1 MPLLGQASG
10 GWTESSSALRILN
23 LGIANSIGVLTDD
36 SFTQTNPPIVTGATT
51 VTAQVNQTLS
61 GVLSGSVC
69 FARGDAGGGTNFIGG
84 PAALGTNNVNILGV
98 FINSANGNAFE
109 NTPGTASGKGP
120 YVSGQ
125 GTFGNTLFEDKV
137 LTAGNQGNALTA
149 YNVGQAL
156 FASHNGYL
164 TNMIDADYAASSVE
178 QLWENAI
185 DCTALFSAI
194 GVAPVGTLTGQ
205 MNLPTVIGI
214 VKMVPDAT
222 QGDLVYDQRI

>member
-36 SFTQTNPPIVTGATT
+36 AFTQTNPPIVTVANTI
-51 VTAQVNQTLS
+51 TAQVDQTLS
-61 GVLSGSVC
+61 GCLSGSVC
-69 FARGDAGGGTNFIGG
+69 FARGDAGGGSNFIGG
-84 PAALGTNNVNILGV
+84 PPAVGTANVGVLGI
-98 FINSANGNAFE
+98 FINSANGNSFE

-125 GTFGNTLFEDKV
+125 GTFGNTLFEDTE
-137 LTAGNQGNALTA
+137 LTGGGAGTALTA
-149 YNVGQAL
+149 YNVGQNL
-156 FASHNGYL
+156 YASRNGYL
-164 TNMIDADYAASSVE
+164 TNCLVADHPNSST
-178 QLWENAI
+178 QLWEPTDMFA
-185 DCTALFSAI
+185 AGS
-194 GVAPVGTLTGQ
+194 VVGDPG
-205 MNLPTVIGI
+205 LPTLLGV

>member
-36 SFTQTNPPIVTGATT
+36 SFTQTNPPQVVVAATI
-51 VTAQVNQTLS
+51 TAQVDQTLT

-69 FARGDAGGGTNFIGG
+69 FARGDVGGGSNFIGG
-84 PAALGTNNVNILGV
+84 PAAVGTANVAILGV

-120 YVSGQ
+120 YCSGQ
-125 GTFGNTLFEDKV
+125 GSFGNTLFEDKV
-137 LTAGNQGNALTA
+137 LTAGNAGNALTA
-149 YNVGQAL
+149 YNVGQDL
-156 FASHNGYL
+156 FASRNGYL
-164 TNMIDADYAASSVE
+164 TNAIIADYAVTTSE
-178 QLWENAI
+178 QTWEALDMTLGFNALAATVI
-185 DCTALFSAI
+185 TATGSLAIPTSI
-194 GVAPVGTLTGQ
+194 GV
-205 MNLPTVIGI
+205 

>member
-36 SFTQTNPPIVTGATT
+36 AFTQTNPPVVTTAASI
-51 VTAQVNQTLS
+51 TAQVNQTLS

-69 FARGDAGGGTNFIGG
+69 FCRGDAGGGTNFIGG
-84 PAALGTNNVNILGV
+84 PHTTPGQALVGVLGV

-125 GTFGNTLFEDKV
+125 GTFGNTLFEDKS
-137 LTAGNQGNALTA
+137 LADNAALTA
-149 YNVGQAL
+149 YNVAQL
-156 FASHNGYL
+156 LYASKNGYL
-164 TNMIDADYAASSVE
+164 TSALAADDASSSA
-178 QLWENAI
+178 QLWEQGDI
-185 DCTALFSAI
+185 HSA
-194 GVAPVGTLTGQ
+194 ATLPSAF
-205 MNLPTVIGI
+205 PTVIGI

>member
-23 LGIANSIGVLTDD
+23 LGIANSVGVLTDD
-36 SFTQTNPPIVTGATT
+36 AFTQTNPPIVTANI
-51 VTAQVNQTLS
+51 TAQVDQTLT

-69 FARGDAGGGTNFIGG
+69 YARGDAGGGSNFIGG
-84 PAALGTNNVNILGV
+84 PTAVGAGQNVDVLGI
-98 FINSANGNAFE
+98 FINSANGNSFE

-125 GTFGNTLFEDKV
+125 GTYGNTLFEDTV
-137 LTAGNQGNALTA
+137 LTGGNAGNALTA
-149 YNVGQAL
+149 LAVGQNL
-156 FASHNGYL
+156 YASQNGYL
-164 TNMIDADYAASSVE
+164 TNCLAADIAASSAE
-178 QLWENAI
+178 QLWHQTDIFAAASVVG
-185 DCTALFSAI
+185 DPDL
-194 GVAPVGTLTGQ
+194 PV
-205 MNLPTVIGI
+205 VIAK

>member
-36 SFTQTNPPIVTGATT
+36 SFTQTNPPIIVLAATF
-51 VTAQVNQTLS
+51 TAQVDQTLT

-69 FARGDAGGGTNFIGG
+69 FGRGDAGGGSNFIGG
-84 PAALGTNNVNILGV
+84 PAAVGTANVGILGV

-120 YVSGQ
+120 YCSGQ
-125 GTFGNTLFEDKV
+125 GSFGNTLFEDKV
-137 LTAGNQGNALTA
+137 ISNAGAGGGTTGNALTA
-149 YNVGQAL
+149 YNVAQGL
-156 FASHNGYL
+156 YASRNGYL
-164 TNMIDADYAASSVE
+164 TNAIAADYTNNTTDQTWETGDLDAAATTVR
-178 QLWENAI
+178 A
-185 DCTALFSAI
+185 A
-194 GVAPVGTLTGQ
+194 
-205 MNLPTVIGI
+205 PTVIGV

>member
-36 SFTQTNPPIVTGATT
+36 SFTQTNPPIIVTAI
-51 VTAQVNQTLS
+51 TAQVDQTLS

-69 FARGDAGGGTNFIGG
+69 FARGDAGGGSNFIGG
-84 PAALGTNNVNILGV
+84 PATIGVANVAVLGV

-125 GTFGNTLFEDKV
+125 GTFGNTLFEDKS
-137 LTAGNQGNALTA
+137 LADAAALTA

-156 FASHNGYL
+156 YASKNGYL
-164 TNMIDADYAASSVE
+164 TNALAADDANSNT
-178 QLWENAI
+178 QLWEQGDIHA
-185 DCTALFSAI
+185 A
-194 GVAPVGTLTGQ
+194 GTLPAAF
-205 MNLPTVIGI
+205 PTVIGI

-222 QGDLVYDQRI
+222 QGDLVYDQRV

>member
-23 LGIANSIGVLTDD
+23 IGIANSVGVLTDD
-36 SFTQTNPPIVTGATT
+36 SFTQTNPPIVTTAATI
-51 VTAQVNQTLS
+51 TAQVDQTLS
-61 GVLSGSVC
+61 GVLSGSVA
-69 FARGDAGGGTNFIGG
+69 FARGDAGGGSNFIGG
-84 PAALGTNNVNILGV
+84 PTAISTANVGILGV
-98 FINSANGNAFE
+98 FINSANGNSFE

-137 LTAGNQGNALTA
+137 LTAAAAGAALTA
-149 YNVGQAL
+149 YNVAQML
-156 FASHNGYL
+156 YASHNGYL
-164 TNMIDADYAASSVE
+164 TNAIAADFTNNTTDQTWEQGDIDAAA
-178 QLWENAI
+178 
-185 DCTALFSAI
+185 T
-194 GVAPVGTLTGQ
+194 TLRAA
-205 MNLPTVIGI
+205 PTVIGI

>member
-23 LGIANSIGVLTDD
+23 LGLANSIGVLTDD
-36 SFTQTNPPIVTGATT
+36 SFTQTNPPQVVAVATI
-51 VTAQVNQTLS
+51 TAQVDQTLT

-69 FARGDAGGGTNFIGG
+69 FSRGDAGGGANFIGG
-84 PAALGTNNVNILGV
+84 PAAVGTANVGILGV
-98 FINSANGNAFE
+98 FINSANGNSFE

-125 GTFGNTLFEDKV
+125 GTFGNTLFEDSV
-137 LTAGNQGNALTA
+137 LTGLNLGNALTA

-156 FASHNGYL
+156 FASRNGYL
-164 TNMIDADYAASSVE
+164 TNIIAADYAAVSTE
-178 QLWENAI
+178 QTWEGVDMLANFA
-185 DCTALFSAI
+185 ALA
-194 GVAPVGTLTGQ
+194 APVIAAGGA
-205 MNLPTVIGI
+205 MSLPTVIGT
-214 VKMVPDAT
+214 VKMVPDAV

>member
-36 SFTQTNPPIVTGATT
+36 AFTQTNPPIITVAATI
-51 VTAQVNQTLS
+51 TAQVDQTLT

-84 PAALGTNNVNILGV
+84 PTAVPMANVGILGV
-98 FINSANGNAFE
+98 FINSSNGNAFE

-120 YVSGQ
+120 YASGQ
-125 GTFGNTLFEDKV
+125 GTFGNTLFEDAV
-137 LTAGNQGNALTA
+137 LTAGNAGNALTA
-149 YNVGQAL
+149 YNVAQEL
-156 FASHNGYL
+156 RASLNGYL
-164 TNMIDADYAASSVE
+164 TNAIAADYAVSSVE
-178 QLWENAI
+178 QLWEGNDAAFA
-185 DCTALFSAI
+185 TK
-194 GVAPVGTLTGQ
+194 G
-205 MNLPTVIGI
+205 TVISI

>member
-23 LGIANSIGVLTDD
+23 LGIANSVGVLTDD
-36 SFTQTNPPIVTGATT
+36 AFTQTNPPIVTVAATI
-51 VTAQVNQTLS
+51 TAQVDQTLT

-69 FARGDAGGGTNFIGG
+69 FARGDAAGGTNFIGG
-84 PAALGTNNVNILGV
+84 PTATGTGQNVTVLGV

-125 GTFGNTLFEDKV
+125 GTYGNTLFEDTM
-137 LTAGNQGNALTA
+137 LTGGNVGAALTA
-149 YNVGQAL
+149 YNVGQNL
-156 FASHNGYL
+156 YASHNGYL
-164 TNMIDADYAASSVE
+164 TNCLTADMAAASIE
-178 QLWENAI
+178 QLWSQI
-185 DCTALFSAI
+185 DLFSAASVVGNPDLPTLI
-194 GVAPVGTLTGQ
+194 GV
-205 MNLPTVIGI
+205 

>member
-23 LGIANSIGVLTDD
+23 LGIANSVGVLTDD
-36 SFTQTNPPIVTGATT
+36 AFTQTNPPQVTVAATI
-51 VTAQVNQTLS
+51 TAQVDQTLT
-61 GVLSGSVC
+61 GVLSGSVA
-69 FARGDAGGGTNFIGG
+69 FARGDAGGGSNFIGG
-84 PAALGTNNVNILGV
+84 PPVVGTANVSILGV

-137 LTAGNQGNALTA
+137 LTGANAGNALTA
-149 YNVGQAL
+149 YAVGQAL
-156 FASHNGYL
+156 FASRNGYL
-164 TNMIDADYAASSVE
+164 TNIVAADYAAVSTE
-178 QLWENAI
+178 QTWEATDMLANFAALAAPPL
-185 DCTALFSAI
+185 TAAGMTGLPTLI
-194 GVAPVGTLTGQ
+194 GV
-205 MNLPTVIGI
+205 
-214 VKMVPDAT
+214 VKMPPDAT